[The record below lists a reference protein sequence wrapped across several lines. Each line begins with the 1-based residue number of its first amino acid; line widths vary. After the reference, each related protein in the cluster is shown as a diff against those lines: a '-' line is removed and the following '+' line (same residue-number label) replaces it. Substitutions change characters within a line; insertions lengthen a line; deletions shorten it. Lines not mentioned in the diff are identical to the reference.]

1 MSDVVKNKLKITAR
15 GIIDDAIEHLE
26 PNCHPHND
34 ILNMLMEKVKPVDFH
49 ESAGVGQEAE
59 VPIWKLAVI
68 TVDEILNLAKAHQW
82 GICKN
87 KGFIYLYNGAY
98 WFNLDEEQLMNF
110 LGEMAHK
117 LGVPLLRSRHF
128 DFRKKLL
135 SQFHG
140 VSNMPAPVVKV
151 SSTLINLINGT
162 LEISPTNTNLRI
174 FDRNDFLT
182 YQLQFSYTP
191 KATAPIFESYL
202 NLVLPNIEL
211 QQILAEYIGYLFI
224 PNNKLKLEKTILLY
238 GVGANGKSVFFD
250 IVNALLGRQNV
261 TTYSLSKLT
270 DQNGYYRAMI
280 GDKLVNYASEIN
292 KNLDPAFFKQ
302 LVSGEPIEARLPYGQ
317 PFILEKYAKL
327 IFNTNELPRDVEH
340 SNAYFRRFIII
351 PFNVV
356 IPESE
361 QDKSLAF
368 KIIQNEL
375 PGVLNWVLLG
385 LKRLTKNRMFTISD
399 IVTEQIEQYKNEADS
414 SYLFLQELGYVPDC
428 ESNKLLKEIYSEY
441 KDYCREN
448 NYIAFSNRNFKKR
461 LVAHGFT
468 AHRSRLGQIIYCI
481 KDPSKTLF

>member
-1 MSDVVKNKLKITAR
+1 MKNEQETKLKITPR
-15 GIIDDAIEHLE
+15 GIMDDAKERLE
-26 PNCHPHND
+26 AKCHPHND
-34 ILNMLMEKVKPVDFH
+34 ILNMLMDKVENINFH
-49 ESAGVGQEAE
+49 QKAGVGPEAE

-68 TVDEILNLAKAHQW
+68 TVDEVLNLAKAHQW

-98 WFNLDEEQLMNF
+98 WFNLDEEKLMNF
-110 LGEMAHK
+110 LGEVAHK

-140 VSNMPAPVVKV
+140 VSNMPAPQAKTN
-151 SSTLINLINGT
+151 STLINLINGT
-162 LEISPTNTNLRI
+162 LEISPTNTQLRM
-174 FDRNDFLT
+174 FDRNDFLN
-182 YQLQFSYTP
+182 YQLQFAYTP
-191 KATAPIFESYL
+191 EAKAPIFENYL
-202 NLVLPNIEL
+202 NLVLPHIEL
-211 QQILAEYIGYLFI
+211 QHILAEYIGYLFI
-224 PNNKLKLEKTILLY
+224 PNHKLKLEKTILLY

-292 KNLDPAFFKQ
+292 KHLDPAFFKQ

-356 IPESE
+356 IPENQ
-361 QDKSLAF
+361 QDKSLAS

-375 PGVLNWVLLG
+375 PGVLNWVLAG
-385 LKRLTKNRMFTISD
+385 LKRLTKNNMFTSSD
-399 IVTEQIEQYKNEADS
+399 IVADQIEQYKNEADS
-414 SYLFLQELGYVPDC
+414 SFLFVQEYGYIPDN
-428 ESNKLLKEIYSEY
+428 ESNKPLKEIYIQY
-441 KDYCREN
+441 KEFCREN

-461 LVAHGFT
+461 LVAHGFET
-468 AHRSRLGQIIYCI
+468 YRSRLGQIVYCI
-481 KDPSKTLF
+481 IDPTKVLF

>member
-1 MSDVVKNKLKITAR
+1 MSDVVKNKLRITPR
-15 GIIDDAIEHLE
+15 GIMDDAIERLE
-26 PNCHPHND
+26 PKCHPHHD
-34 ILNMLMEKVKPVDFH
+34 ILNMLMDKVKRIDFH
-49 ESAGVGQEAE
+49 SRADIDPEAE

-98 WFNLDEEQLMNF
+98 WFNLDEDKLMSF
-110 LGEMAHK
+110 LGEVSHK

-135 SQFHG
+135 SQFYG
-140 VSNMPAPVVKV
+140 VSNMPAPEVKTT
-151 SSTLINLINGT
+151 STLINLVNGT
-162 LEISPTNTNLRI
+162 LEISSTHTNLRL

-191 KATAPIFESYL
+191 QATAPIFEKYL

-327 IFNTNELPRDVEH
+327 IFNTNELPKDVEH

-351 PFNVV
+351 PFDVI
-356 IPESE
+356 IPERQ
-361 QDKSLAF
+361 QDKSLAT
-368 KIIQNEL
+368 KIIEKEL
-375 PGVLNWVLLG
+375 PGVLNWVLDG
-385 LKRLTKNRMFTISD
+385 LKRLTANKSFTESD
-399 IVTEQIEQYKNEADS
+399 IVTEQIIQYKNEADT
-414 SYLFLQELGYVPDC
+414 SYMFLEEHGYVPDV
-428 ESNKLLKEIYSEY
+428 NNHKTLKEIYKEY
-441 KDYCREN
+441 SSFCKEN
-448 NYIAFSNRNFKKR
+448 NYMAFSNRNFKKR
-461 LVAHGFT
+461 LQVHGFET
-468 AHRSRLGQIIYCI
+468 RKTSLGQIVFCI
-481 KDPSKTLF
+481 IMA